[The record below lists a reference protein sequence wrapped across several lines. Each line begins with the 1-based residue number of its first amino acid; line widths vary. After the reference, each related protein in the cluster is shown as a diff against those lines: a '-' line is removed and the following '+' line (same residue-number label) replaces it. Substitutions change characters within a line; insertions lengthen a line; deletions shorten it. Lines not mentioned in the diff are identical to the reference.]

1 MVSVFIFVV
10 GGVGVGRIIFG
21 ISRVGLVGLGLLRGF
36 GVLVGR
42 RRRRMGLGVGNLSVL
57 VGFFG
62 VCGG

>member
-1 MVSVFIFVV
+1 MRFIMVSVFIFVV

-42 RRRRMGLGVGNLSVL
+42 RRRRMGLGVGSL
-57 VGFFG
+57 
-62 VCGG
+62 